1 MNKLNELDNI
11 LIEFYKI
18 YYKVEEIN
26 LNSDIK
32 CLTINELHI
41 IENIGEN
48 TWILKDLA
56 DKLDI
61 TISTA
66 SIGISKLVEKNFVK
80 REKAKEDKR
89 QILISLTDKGKL
101 VFKYNDNT
109 QNDTLAY
116 ITNNISD
123 KELSSFI
130 STFNKLIKNIKDRK
144 NDISP
149 TSLDNFKINDELKV
163 IDISNN
169 IHKYNIIP
177 KNIIKLNKI
186 TKDGVIIEFN
196 KKELLIEHKD
206 TKNIFVIK
214 A

>member
-116 ITNNISD
+116 ITSNISD